1 MTAQF
6 CLTEPAIQDI
16 EQIADYIARQSG
28 LNQADSEALLRSADR
43 FLNKLDAKFV
53 KIAQFPNL
61 GRQRDEILPGLR
73 SLPMDNYLI
82 LYMAI
87 GQDVEIF
94 RVVSGYRDLSA
105 LFTDADD

>member
-1 MTAQF
+1 MMAKF
-6 CLTEPAIQDI
+6 RLTEPAIRDI

-28 LNQADSEALLRSADR
+28 LDQGDL
-43 FLNKLDAKFV
+43 FLSKLDGKFV

-82 LYMAI
+82 LYMVI

>member
-1 MTAQF
+1 MTPQF
-6 CLTEPAIQDI
+6 RLTEPAIQDI
-16 EQIADYIARQSG
+16 EQIADYIASQSG
-28 LNQADSEALLRSADR
+28 LDKADR
-43 FLNKLDAKFV
+43 FLSKLDAKLA

-61 GRQRDEILPGLR
+61 GRQRDEILPSLR
-73 SLPMDNYLI
+73 SIPMDNYLI

-105 LFTDADD
+105 LFADVDD

>member
-1 MTAQF
+1 MTPKF
-6 CLTEPAIQDI
+6 RITEPGIQDI

-28 LNQADSEALLRSADR
+28 FDTADR
-43 FLNKLDAKFV
+43 FLSKLDAKFA
-53 KIAQFPNL
+53 KIALFPNL
-61 GRQRDEILPGLR
+61 GRQRDEILPNLR
-73 SLPMDNYLI
+73 SLSVDNYLI

>member
-1 MTAQF
+1 MTPKF
-6 CLTEPAIQDI
+6 RLTEPAIQDI
-16 EQIADYIARQSG
+16 EQIVDYIARQSG
-28 LNQADSEALLRSADR
+28 LDIADR
-43 FLNKLDAKFV
+43 FLSNIDANA

-61 GRQRDEILPGLR
+61 GRQRDEILPDLR

-82 LYMAI
+82 LYMPI

-105 LFTDADD
+105 LFTDVDD